1 VTGTVAALY
10 RYPVKSMLGEPLR
23 TVTIDA
29 YGLHGDRTYA
39 VVDAVTGAVASAKR
53 PHLWKGLLTVRAH
66 RRGAMVVLV
75 LPGGRE
81 VTAGTPDADAALS
94 ALLGRPVRLTADA
107 PAGARVERAVPE
119 EVLSAGP
126 DADVPVT
133 VGGLAGAAPAGTFF
147 DYAPVHLL
155 TTATLAAV
163 AAHAGRGRADAVR
176 YRPGLVL
183 DLPAAR
189 GFAENEWPGR
199 LLRVGEAVLRPTI
212 PTPRCAVPTL
222 AHGDLP
228 AAPDAL
234 RVPARHNRVPV
245 PGMAA
250 PAPVAGVYADVV
262 TPGRVE
268 VGGPVTLTP
277 AGR

>member
-1 VTGTVAALY
+1 MTGTVAQLL
-10 RYPVKSMLGEPLR
+10 RYPVKSMLGEPVG
-23 TVTIDA
+23 TTTIGA
-29 YGLHGDRTYA
+29 HGLHGDRAYA
-39 VVDAVTGAVASAKR
+39 VVDTVTGAVASAKR

-66 RRGAMVVLV
+66 RRGGTVVLV

-94 ALLGRPVRLTADA
+94 ALLGRPVRVTTVA
-107 PAGARVERAVPE
+107 PAGARLERAVPE
-119 EVLSAGP
+119 DVLAAGP

-133 VGGLAGAAPAGTFF
+133 VAGLAGAAPAGTFF
-147 DYAPVHLL
+147 DYAPVHLV
-155 TTATLAAV
+155 TTATLAV
-163 AAHAGRGRADAVR
+163 IAAHAARPVPAAR

-189 GFAENEWPGR
+189 GFAENDWPGR
-199 LLRVGEAVLRPTI
+199 LLRAGDAVLRLTV

-228 AAPDAL
+228 ADPDAL
-234 RVPARHNRVPV
+234 RVPARHNRIPV
-245 PGMAA
+245 LGTPQ
-250 PAPVAGVYADVV
+250 PVAGIYAEVV

-268 VGGPVTLTP
+268 VGAPVTLDPPHT
-277 AGR
+277 R